1 MNKLWENISYIL
13 ISSFIIISV
22 FLISFVIANYDENK
36 AYNSLLNNSQIFEK
50 SPNSEENRKFIKDG
64 STTRFSK
71 SYYDFQQDDPSA
83 LEKENNQQE
92 DSEST
97 TQSFQ
102 TTSHTINS
110 GSPENTQP
118 TINNENNQQ
127 EDSESTTQSFQTTS
141 HTINSGSPDN
151 TQPTISGSP
160 ENTQPTINNENNQ
173 QEDSESTT
181 QSFQTTSHTI
191 NSGSPENTQPRTNIV
206 SFGQRHFYNP
216 NFFELIQKVLNF
228 EVIDWGTIPNL
239 HPEDLFSFFKEE
251 PNKFFT
257 QEQRNLII
265 KSYLDDYNIR
275 RLLKEYIRQ
284 NYINFRELFKF
295 GFNWEQLAFYF
306 DFLNS
311 DFPQYIREVLKGQKI
326 VWKQLSGLY
335 SHDLF
340 IFFDE
345 EPNKFFTQ
353 EQRNLIIKSYL
364 NDLDVRE
371 ALKLYIKE
379 DSKRF
384 LKLLK
389 FGFTWEQLAFCFEFE
404 NKAFYKYIKNVLKG
418 KPVNFIDS
426 KNLNYHDVFRFF
438 IQEPDHFL
446 TKEQRSRIIQAYLS
460 DDNIKEFLKY
470 YIRHDLIS
478 VSQFFEFGF
487 TWEQLDFL
495 F

>member
-22 FLISFVIANYDENK
+22 FLIGFIIVNYDENK
-36 AYNSLLNNSQIFEK
+36 AYNSLLNNSKIFEK
-50 SPNSEENRKFIKDG
+50 SPNNEENKKFIKDG
-64 STTRFSK
+64 SITRFTSK
-71 SYYDFQQDDPSA
+71 SYHDFPQDDPSA
-83 LEKENNQQE
+83 LDNKNNQQE

-110 GSPENTQP
+110 GSPENTES
-118 TINNENNQQ
+118 TINNKNNQQ

-141 HTINSGSPDN
+141 HTINL
-151 TQPTISGSP
+151 GSP
-160 ENTQPTINNENNQ
+160 ENTE
-173 QEDSESTT
+173 
-181 QSFQTTSHTI
+181 
-191 NSGSPENTQPRTNIV
+191 PRTNIV

-216 NFFELIQKVLNF
+216 NFFEFIQKVLNF

-251 PNKFFT
+251 PDKFFT

-284 NYINFRELFKF
+284 NYINFQELFKF
-295 GFNWEQLAFYF
+295 GFTWEQLAFYF
-306 DFLNS
+306 DFLGS
-311 DFPQYIREVLKGQKI
+311 DFPQYIREVLEGKKI
-326 VWKQLSGLY
+326 VWKQLSVVY

-345 EPNKFFTQ
+345 EPDKFFTQ

-364 NDLDVRE
+364 DDLDVRG
-371 ALKLYIKE
+371 ALKVYIEE

-384 LKLLK
+384 SKLLK
-389 FGFTWEQLAFCFEFE
+389 FGFTWEKLAFCFGFK
-404 NKAFYKYIKNVLKG
+404 NRVFYKYIKNVLKG
-418 KPVNFIDS
+418 KPVDLIDS

-446 TKEQRSRIIQAYLS
+446 TKQQRNRIIQAYLS
-460 DDNIKEFLKY
+460 DDNIKKFLKHHIY
-470 YIRHDLIS
+470 HDIIS
-478 VSQFFEFGF
+478 ISQLFEFGF
-487 TWEQLDFL
+487 TWQQLEFCFQL
-495 F
+495 

>member
-22 FLISFVIANYDENK
+22 FLIGFIIVNYDENK
-36 AYNSLLNNSQIFEK
+36 AYNSLLNNSKIFEK
-50 SPNSEENRKFIKDG
+50 SPNNEENTKFIKDG
-64 STTRFSK
+64 SITRFAPK

-83 LEKENNQQE
+83 SESKNNQQE
-92 DSEST
+92 NSEST

-102 TTSHTINS
+102 TISHTINS
-110 GSPENTQP
+110 GSPENT
-118 TINNENNQQ
+118 
-127 EDSESTTQSFQTTS
+127 ES
-141 HTINSGSPDN
+141 
-151 TQPTISGSP
+151 
-160 ENTQPTINNENNQ
+160 
-173 QEDSESTT
+173 
-181 QSFQTTSHTI
+181 
-191 NSGSPENTQPRTNIV
+191 RTNNV

-216 NFFELIQKVLNF
+216 NFFELIRKVLNF

-251 PNKFFT
+251 PNKFFN

-275 RLLKEYIRQ
+275 RLLKEYILQ
-284 NYINFRELFKF
+284 NYINFQELFKF
-295 GFNWEQLAFYF
+295 GFTWEQLAFYF
-306 DFLNS
+306 GFFNS
-311 DFPQYIREVLKGQKI
+311 DFPQYIREVLKGKKI
-326 VWKQLSGLY
+326 VWKQLSEVY
-335 SHDLF
+335 AHDLF

-364 NDLDVRE
+364 DDLDVRE
-371 ALKLYIKE
+371 TLKFYIKE

-384 LKLLK
+384 SKLLK
-389 FGFTWEQLAFCFEFE
+389 FGFTWEQLAFCFEFK

-418 KPVNFIDS
+418 KPVDFIDS

-446 TKEQRSRIIQAYLS
+446 TKQQRSRIIQAYLS
-460 DDNIKEFLKY
+460 DDNIKEFLKHS
-470 YIRHDLIS
+470 IRYDIIS

-487 TWEQLDFL
+487 TWEQLDVL

>member
-22 FLISFVIANYDENK
+22 FLIGFIIVNYDENK
-36 AYNSLLNNSQIFEK
+36 AYNSLLNNSKIFEK
-50 SPNSEENRKFIKDG
+50 SPNNQENTKFIKDG
-64 STTRFSK
+64 SITRFTPK
-71 SYYDFQQDDPSA
+71 SYYDFPQDDPSA
-83 LEKENNQQE
+83 LESKHNKQEDSESTTQSFQTTSHTINSVSSENTQPKINNENTQQE

-110 GSPENTQP
+110 VS
-118 TINNENNQQ
+118 
-127 EDSESTTQSFQTTS
+127 SVSS
-141 HTINSGSPDN
+141 
-151 TQPTISGSP
+151 
-160 ENTQPTINNENNQ
+160 
-173 QEDSESTT
+173 
-181 QSFQTTSHTI
+181 
-191 NSGSPENTQPRTNIV
+191 ENTQPRTNIV

-228 EVIDWGTIPNL
+228 EVIDWGTIQNL

-275 RLLKEYIRQ
+275 RLLKEYILQ
-284 NYINFRELFKF
+284 NYINFQELFKF
-295 GFNWEQLAFYF
+295 GFTWEQLSFYF
-306 DFLNS
+306 DFINS
-311 DFPQYIREVLKGQKI
+311 DFPQYIGEVLKGKKI
-326 VWKQLSGLY
+326 VWKQLLEKVY
-335 SHDLF
+335 AHDLF

-345 EPNKFFTQ
+345 EPNKFFTP

-364 NDLDVRE
+364 DDLDVRTT
-371 ALKLYIKE
+371 LKFYVKE

-384 LKLLK
+384 SKLLK

-418 KPVNFIDS
+418 KPVDFIDS
-426 KNLNYHDVFRFF
+426 KNLNYHDVFKFF
-438 IQEPDHFL
+438 IKEPDHFL
-446 TKEQRSRIIQAYLS
+446 TQQQRSRIIQAYLS
-460 DDNIKEFLKY
+460 DDNIKKFLKDS
-470 YIRHDLIS
+470 IRYDIIS
-478 VSQFFEFGF
+478 VAQFFEFGF
-487 TWEQLDFL
+487 TWEQLDVL